1 MHFYMQQVKAPR
13 GVPGSHC
20 PSHCS
25 THRDQKGLGDS
36 GLTRVV
42 EKQGGG
48 GPYVNLQLKARN
60 AGPVPSVSAP
70 TPASA

>member
-1 MHFYMQQVKAPR
+1 MRFYTQQVKAPR

-48 GPYVNLQLKARN
+48 GP
-60 AGPVPSVSAP
+60 
-70 TPASA
+70 